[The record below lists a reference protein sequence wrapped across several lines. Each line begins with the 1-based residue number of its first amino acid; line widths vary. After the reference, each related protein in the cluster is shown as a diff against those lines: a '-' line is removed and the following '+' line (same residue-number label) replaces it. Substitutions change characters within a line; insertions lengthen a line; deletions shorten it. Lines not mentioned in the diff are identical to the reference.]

1 MSSEFISE
9 KEANHKMTVKC
20 RSGFVSILGRPNA
33 GKSTLLNAMVGSK
46 VAIVA
51 DKPQTTR
58 TTIQGVLTLHGEM
71 RFAKDKNKKD
81 KAVHTANN
89 EPVTSQI
96 IFLDT
101 PGIQQPR
108 STLDQQMAKKT
119 RDALADPDL
128 ILFVAD
134 ASHPMGQHGDS
145 GLEFLS
151 ETKVPCILVLNKIDI
166 IKKAR
171 LLPLID
177 QYLALKEFVEII
189 PISGFTGENL
199 QLLLDKIVEHL
210 PEGPMYFPPDHITDL
225 PARFMAG
232 EIIREKIIAQT
243 RQELPYA
250 CAVRV
255 ELYVEEGNLIRIAAE
270 IYVERDGQKG
280 IVIGAGG
287 KMLKTIGTQARKD
300 IEALLE
306 KKVFLEM
313 HVKVRERW
321 REDQRF
327 LQELDWRRM
336 VGQ

>member
-1 MSSEFISE
+1 
-9 KEANHKMTVKC
+9 MTVKC

-58 TTIQGVLTLHGEM
+58 TTIQGVLTLHGEKH
-71 RFAKDKNKKD
+71 FAKDKNKKA
-81 KAVHTANN
+81 KAEQTTNT
-89 EPVTSQI
+89 EPVTAQI

-108 STLDQQMAKKT
+108 STLDQQMVDKT
-119 RDALADPDL
+119 REALADPDL

-134 ASHPMGQHGDS
+134 ASHPMGQHGET

-151 ETKVPCILVLNKIDI
+151 ETEVPCILVLNKIDLI
-166 IKKAR
+166 QKAR

-177 QYLALKEFVEII
+177 QYVALKEFVEII

-210 PEGPMYFPPDHITDL
+210 PEGPMYFPPDHITEL
-225 PARFMAG
+225 PVRFMAG

-250 CAVRV
+250 SAVLV
-255 ELYVEEGNLIRIAAE
+255 ERYVEEGNLIRIAAE
-270 IYVERDGQKG
+270 IFVERDGQKG

-287 KMLKTIGTQARKD
+287 QMLKTIGTLARKD
-300 IEALLE
+300 MESMLG
-306 KKVFLEM
+306 KKVFLEL

-321 REDQRF
+321 REDPRF